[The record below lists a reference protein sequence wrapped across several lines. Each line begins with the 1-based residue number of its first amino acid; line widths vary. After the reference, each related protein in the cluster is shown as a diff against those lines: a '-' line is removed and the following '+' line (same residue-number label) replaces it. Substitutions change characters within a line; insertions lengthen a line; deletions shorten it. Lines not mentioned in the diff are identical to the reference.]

1 MGKLCAALAAVICGA
16 LIVTGCTGAGTRTS
30 VGPALTVEEKMDVA
44 LVESHSRVERE
55 ARAIYER
62 AAERARNAVLRSS
75 LGERWQRSQQAHEQ
89 AKFWWEY
96 QYNSGKAKTLGE
108 SIALALMSPQVE
120 KAQAEYLSTKR
131 EYEAITHEVEQVLRK
146 AIREFLDHEIAK
158 LVESGNHEQKRELE
172 SVMKAEA
179 IEI

>member
-1 MGKLCAALAAVICGA
+1 MGKVYAALVAVICGA
-16 LIVTGCTGAGTRTS
+16 LIVAGCTGAGTRTG

-62 AAERARNAVLRSS
+62 AADRARNAVLRSS
-75 LGERWQRSQQAHEQ
+75 LGERWQRAQQAHEQ

-96 QYNSGKAKTLGE
+96 QYNSGRARTLGE

-131 EYEAITHEVEQVLRK
+131 EYEAINHEVEQVLRK
-146 AIREFLDHEIAK
+146 ATREFLEHEIAK

-172 SVMKAEA
+172 SVMKDEGFV
-179 IEI
+179 I